1 MLSRR
6 FCRLLQPAMKAV
18 TLPSYPVSDH
28 PLSSITIRALDP
40 DEWRMLRDFRLHA
53 LRASPGAFAL
63 SYEECATW
71 SAEQWQAGMSAPT
84 HQIFGLF
91 DGTRLV
97 GITGVFTRREDPSG
111 QTALLVMS
119 YIEPAYRGR
128 GLSDMLYR
136 ARLDW
141 IRASGRFHTVHV
153 SHRASNEASRR
164 ANQRH
169 GFVKTGAE
177 PFTWPDGAT
186 EDEIHY
192 ELTL

>member
-1 MLSRR
+1 MN
-6 FCRLLQPAMKAV
+6 
-18 TLPSYPVSDH
+18 
-28 PLSSITIRALDP
+28 SISIRALDP
-40 DEWRMLRDFRLHA
+40 AEWRMLRDFRLYA
-53 LRASPGAFAL
+53 LQSAPGAFAL
-63 SYEECATW
+63 SYEECASW

-91 DGTRLV
+91 DRERLI

-141 IRASGRFHTVHV
+141 IRASRRFRTVHV

-169 GFVKTGAE
+169 GFVKIGTE
-177 PFTWPDGAT
+177 PFTWPDGTT
-186 EDEIHY
+186 EDEVHY
-192 ELTL
+192 ELKL

>member
-1 MLSRR
+1 MTT
-6 FCRLLQPAMKAV
+6 V
-18 TLPSYPVSDH
+18 
-28 PLSSITIRALDP
+28 RALDP
-40 DEWRMLRDFRLHA
+40 AEWEMLRDFRLRA
-53 LRASPGAFAL
+53 LQSAPGAFAL
-63 SYEECATW
+63 SYEECVSW
-71 SAEQWQAGMSAPT
+71 SPQQWQAGISAPT

-91 DGTRLV
+91 DGEKLI

-119 YIEPAYRGR
+119 YIEPEYRGR
-128 GLSDMLYR
+128 GLSGKLYD

-141 IRASGRFHTVHV
+141 IRRSGRFHTVHV

-177 PFTWPDGAT
+177 PFQWPDGT
-186 EDEIHY
+186 IEDEVHY
-192 ELTL
+192 ELKLGKHSRD